1 MNELVSLSILYIWQ
15 EMKILS
21 SAWFFIFCIS
31 NLSFLVLKDKYW
43 HENVS
48 ENRNTT
54 QIQLI
59 ITSIL
64 PNFYEVRWDNFKCL
78 NISWYFLTSLPIY
91 MYSWQFLNVDL
102 FTLQLDVSLL
112 FSSKFHNR
120 VNIFYQRVGQGL
132 QYLLSLSTIFQL
144 YCGGQFYWLRKP
156 EKTFPL
162 LEG

>member
-1 MNELVSLSILYIWQ
+1 
-15 EMKILS
+15 MKILS

-64 PNFYEVRWDNFKCL
+64 PNFYEVGWDNFKCL
-78 NISWYFLTSLPIY
+78 NISWYFLTSLFSPVSSTNKTVHHNITEI
-91 MYSWQFLNVDL
+91 LLKVTINTINP
-102 FTLQLDVSLL
+102 TLPS
-112 FSSKFHNR
+112 NR
-120 VNIFYQRVGQGL
+120 K
-132 QYLLSLSTIFQL
+132 
-144 YCGGQFYWLRKP
+144 C
-156 EKTFPL
+156 L
-162 LEG
+162 LESKGMLYFIINHYVVVIVSICPSQKFVCGTLPTI

>member
-1 MNELVSLSILYIWQ
+1 
-15 EMKILS
+15 MKILS

-43 HENVS
+43 HKNVS

-112 FSSKFHNR
+112 FF
-120 VNIFYQRVGQGL
+120 F
-132 QYLLSLSTIFQL
+132 
-144 YCGGQFYWLRKP
+144 
-156 EKTFPL
+156 
-162 LEG
+162 